1 MATNAAAGPG
11 GMLSRS
17 TGIEDELRAI
27 TPDSSEYE
35 KDYNPDSS
43 MSLTSSVTDYPV
55 ENGRRYHRYHEGTYL
70 YPNDETELDRLDM
83 QYELIRLINEGR
95 IFFAPLNNPE
105 RLLDIGTG
113 SGIWPIEM
121 AEMFPEAE
129 IIGTDLSPVQPG
141 QVPPN
146 VQFYV
151 DDASESD
158 WLWPKD
164 HFDYIRSSM
173 LLGALDSYPS
183 LIKTALTYIK
193 PGGYMECHEWDISLY
208 CDDDTLPPQQ
218 DDFRSAHAF
227 QNWLQY
233 CRLSTGN
240 LDRPVFVAHQIANW
254 MKEAGF
260 EDVQERISKVPLNPW
275 PKDPHLKRLGAWSE
289 RNWLDGI
296 AAFSYAPFGARGLGW
311 TQEEIEVFL
320 VDVRKSIQDRKV
332 HAYQRFHVVTGRK
345 PSP

>member
-1 MATNAAAGPG
+1 MILAQARVSGQLKWVTLIPPCFHFDPDQ
-11 GMLSRS
+11 LSEQAHAKI
-17 TGIEDELRAI
+17 GISI
-27 TPDSSEYE
+27 
-35 KDYNPDSS
+35 
-43 MSLTSSVTDYPV
+43 
-55 ENGRRYHRYHEGTYL
+55 
-70 YPNDETELDRLDM
+70 
-83 QYELIRLINEGR
+83 
-95 IFFAPLNNPE
+95 
-105 RLLDIGTG
+105 
-113 SGIWPIEM
+113 